1 MQACFRQ
8 SLFLGTSPEPPSVR
22 AEAAHLL
29 RVLFYFPK
37 TVRNERREIEA
48 TADRMYI
55 AKRTAH
61 DSHRL
66 GIMDSRLNNYRKT

>member
-22 AEAAHLL
+22 AEAAHFL
-29 RVLFYFPK
+29 RVLNYFPK
-37 TVRNERREIEA
+37 TVRNGCRDIEA
-48 TADRMYI
+48 GADKMYI

-66 GIMDSRLNNYRKT
+66 GMIDFELNNYRKT